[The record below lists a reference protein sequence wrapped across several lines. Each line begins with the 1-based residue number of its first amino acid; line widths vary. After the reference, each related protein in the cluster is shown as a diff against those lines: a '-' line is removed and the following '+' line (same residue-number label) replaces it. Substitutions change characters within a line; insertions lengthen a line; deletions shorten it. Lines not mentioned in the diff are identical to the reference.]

1 MKVLV
6 VNAGSSSLKYQLIDM
21 DNESVLAKGNCD
33 RIGTTGCISHK
44 AKGESY
50 KKDIDMPSHSV
61 AFEVVVDALTKGE
74 LKVIDSM
81 DEISAVGHRVVHG
94 GQIFKNSTVITD
106 EVIKQIEELSVLAPL
121 HNPAAVLGI
130 KACINIMGAD
140 VPQVAVFDT
149 SFHSTLPDY
158 AYMYSV
164 PYEYYEK
171 YGVRKYGFH
180 GTSHKYVSN
189 RCAEV
194 MGKSIDELK
203 IVTCHLGNGCS
214 ISAVE
219 NGKKKM
225 PEGWIEKLKSI
236 YSFTAEQAEE
246 LQAAV
251 IDTNDAVELK
261 VITCHIGN
269 GSSIAAVEN
278 GKCVDTTMGFTPVD
292 GMMMGT
298 RTGSVDPSVI
308 TFIGEKENLSYEDI
322 NNICNKKSGL
332 LGVSGLSNDSRDVC
346 DAADRGEHRSLL
358 ARNMQHYQVLKY
370 IGSYIAAMGGVDAIV
385 FTGGLGEN
393 NPGLRS
399 KICDKLSFLGITC
412 DEEVNDSYGKEV
424 RISTPD
430 SKVAVYVIPTD
441 EEMVIA
447 RDTVALTK

>member
-219 NGKKKM
+219 NGK
-225 PEGWIEKLKSI
+225 
-236 YSFTAEQAEE
+236 
-246 LQAAV
+246 
-251 IDTNDAVELK
+251 
-261 VITCHIGN
+261 
-269 GSSIAAVEN
+269 
-278 GKCVDTTMGFTPVD
+278 CVDTTMGFTPVD

-298 RTGSVDPSVI
+298 RTGSADPSVL

-332 LGVSGLSNDSRDVC
+332 LGISGLSNDSRDVC
-346 DAADRGEHRSLL
+346 DAADRGEYRSLL

-399 KICDKLSFLGITC
+399 KICNKLSFLGITC

-447 RDTVALTK
+447 RDTVALTSK

>member
-219 NGKKKM
+219 NGK
-225 PEGWIEKLKSI
+225 
-236 YSFTAEQAEE
+236 
-246 LQAAV
+246 
-251 IDTNDAVELK
+251 
-261 VITCHIGN
+261 
-269 GSSIAAVEN
+269 
-278 GKCVDTTMGFTPVD
+278 CVDTTMGFTPVD

-298 RTGSVDPSVI
+298 RTGSVDPSVL

-332 LGVSGLSNDSRDVC
+332 LGISGLSNDSRDVC
-346 DAADRGEHRSLL
+346 DAADRGEYRSLL

-399 KICDKLSFLGITC
+399 KICNKLSFLGITC

-447 RDTVALTK
+447 RDTVALTSK

>member
-1 MKVLV
+1 M
-6 VNAGSSSLKYQLIDM
+6 YQLIDM

-219 NGKKKM
+219 NGK
-225 PEGWIEKLKSI
+225 
-236 YSFTAEQAEE
+236 
-246 LQAAV
+246 
-251 IDTNDAVELK
+251 
-261 VITCHIGN
+261 
-269 GSSIAAVEN
+269 
-278 GKCVDTTMGFTPVD
+278 CVDTTMGFTPVD

-298 RTGSVDPSVI
+298 RTGSADPSVL

-332 LGVSGLSNDSRDVC
+332 LGISGLSNDSRDVC
-346 DAADRGEHRSLL
+346 DAADRGEYRSLL

-399 KICDKLSFLGITC
+399 KICNKLSFLGITC

-447 RDTVALTK
+447 RDTVALTSK